1 MPIPFILG
9 AIAVAAGATG
19 VAKGVSGIKK
29 INNAKEIMEDLE
41 YKHTA
46 NQARLEKQEKR
57 TQKAMDKLCKK
68 QKEVVD
74 SFKVFSDCFAKIQ
87 NRPDFKNKN
96 IKSSEIASL
105 NIKNLNKITTVSLS
119 NIITKVGSITL
130 GTPVITGSAL
140 GIGLMV
146 GGFVVNRAGNKA
158 QANVEEAREE
168 YNKAK
173 ALIKEARAILREIED
188 VAKNY
193 INVLRGINEEYF
205 ILLDWLKELV
215 SREVNW
221 DKFNYEE
228 KQKLERI
235 VILVQVLFSMCKVQ
249 FLVKQGKKQVL
260 NKKKID
266 SALGLAEKFV

>member
-1 MPIPFILG
+1 MSGAAATNATLAALG
-9 AIAVAAGATG
+9 GGSLAAGGGG
-19 VAKGVSGIKK
+19 VA
-29 INNAKEIMEDLE
+29 
-41 YKHTA
+41 
-46 NQARLEKQEKR
+46 
-57 TQKAMDKLCKK
+57 
-68 QKEVVD
+68 
-74 SFKVFSDCFAKIQ
+74 
-87 NRPDFKNKN
+87 
-96 IKSSEIASL
+96 
-105 NIKNLNKITTVSLS
+105 
-119 NIITKVGSITL
+119 L
-130 GTPVITGSAL
+130 GTTLLTGATL

-146 GGFVVNRAGNKA
+146 GGLFINHAGDKA
-158 QANVEEAREE
+158 QANVDEAREE

>member
-1 MPIPFILG
+1 
-9 AIAVAAGATG
+9 
-19 VAKGVSGIKK
+19 
-29 INNAKEIMEDLE
+29 
-41 YKHTA
+41 
-46 NQARLEKQEKR
+46 
-57 TQKAMDKLCKK
+57 
-68 QKEVVD
+68 
-74 SFKVFSDCFAKIQ
+74 
-87 NRPDFKNKN
+87 
-96 IKSSEIASL
+96 
-105 NIKNLNKITTVSLS
+105 
-119 NIITKVGSITL
+119 
-130 GTPVITGSAL
+130 
-140 GIGLMV
+140 MV

-173 ALIKEARAILREIED
+173 DLIKEARTILREIED

-193 INVLRGINEEYF
+193 TNVLRGIYEEYL

-235 VILVQVLFSMCKVQ
+235 VILVQVLYSMCKVQ

-266 SALGLAEKFV
+266 GALELVEKYA